1 MTKKQKL
8 LLLVLNIAVLIINSI
23 IQGTNSG
30 ELKLPSWI
38 IQTLT
43 PILST
48 IMIFTKSDYFKNT
61 KIFKRVHKEIDKEN
75 INE

>member
-8 LLLVLNIAVLIINSI
+8 LLLILNLVVIIVNSI

-38 IQTLT
+38 VQTLT

-61 KIFKRVHKEIDKEN
+61 KIFKRIHKENKEEN
-75 INE
+75 TNE